1 MLRTVLIV
9 STVILCHAVAAD
21 GQEIRENRT
30 TTAPSQARFEILQS
44 ELDGRFTY
52 RLDRYTGRVDL
63 LVQKAGQSLW
73 QEMNVPDRA
82 AVSAQT
88 SPRFRLFT
96 SSSNISARITL
107 LLDTQTGQTWKLTAQ
122 TWTPLSHEP

>member
-1 MLRTVLIV
+1 MLRTALIV
-9 STVILCHAVAAD
+9 FAVVLCHAAAAD

-30 TTAPSQARFEILQS
+30 TTPPFQARFEILQS

-52 RLDRYTGRVDL
+52 RLDRYTGRVDQL
-63 LVQKAGQSLW
+63 MQKAGQSLW

-82 AVSAQT
+82 AVSAPT
-88 SPRFRLFT
+88 APRFRLFT

-107 LLDTQTGQTWKLTAQ
+107 LLDTQTGQAWKLTAQ
-122 TWTPLSHEP
+122 TWTPLSNEP